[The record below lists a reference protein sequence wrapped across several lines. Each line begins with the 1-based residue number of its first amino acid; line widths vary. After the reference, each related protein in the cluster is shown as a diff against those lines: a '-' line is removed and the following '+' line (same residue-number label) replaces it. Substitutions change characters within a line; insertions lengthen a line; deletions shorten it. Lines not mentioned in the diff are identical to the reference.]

1 MWEPDSGAGGLD
13 ITAAAKP
20 SLSKAQI
27 AAVSAG
33 NALEFYD
40 FLTYTFFAVQIGE
53 ALFPGSGDARLL
65 LSLATFGVGFV
76 TRPLGGFVIGRI
88 ADRRGRKPA
97 MILSFSMM
105 GIAIVGLALTPSY
118 ATIGMGAPVIAV
130 LFRMLQGFALGG
142 EVGPNTAFLV
152 EAAPPDKRGFY
163 VSLQFAT
170 QNFSILIAGGV
181 GLLLSSA
188 LSAPALVS
196 WGWRAAFLFGAL
208 IVPFTIAIR
217 RKLSETLV
225 LDEEEARTGV
235 GMRGMAVIVV
245 AGLLLLAGATIGTY
259 TVDYITTFAQKSLG
273 MGASIAFGSTV
284 LLGLTMT
291 GFNLISGRLSDR
303 YGRKPV
309 ALFGW
314 VSLFFLGIPAF
325 LAMVHFRNALALY
338 SMTVLLGAL
347 MGVLTP
353 PSATL
358 FTEALPKRVRAGA
371 LGTIYALSIAI
382 FGGSAQFIEQ
392 LLINRTGS
400 PIAPAFYM
408 TAAIGIGMIGV
419 FMLAE
424 TGRQNQLEPANL
436 PTAVLA

>member
-1 MWEPDSGAGGLD
+1 MA
-13 ITAAAKP
+13 TAEIPA
-20 SLSKAQI
+20 LSKAQI

-53 ALFPGSGDARLL
+53 ALFPGSGDAKLL

-76 TRPLGGFVIGRI
+76 TRPLGGFIIGRF

-105 GIAIVGLALTPSY
+105 GIAIVGLSLTPSY
-118 ATIGMGAPVIAV
+118 ALAGMAAPILAIF
-130 LFRMLQGFALGG
+130 FRMLQGFALGG

-152 EAAPPDKRGFY
+152 EAAPPNRRSFY

-170 QNFSILIAGGV
+170 QNFSILVAGSV
-181 GLLLSSA
+181 GLLLSSI
-188 LSAPALVS
+188 LSAPALLA
-196 WGWRAAFLFGAL
+196 WGWRAAFLVGAL

-217 RKLSETLV
+217 KNLAETLV
-225 LDEEEARTGV
+225 REAQPTERRFRTQT
-235 GMRGMAVIVV
+235 IVV
-245 AGLLLLAGATIGTY
+245 GIAGLLLLAGATIGTY
-259 TVDYITTFAQKSLG
+259 TVDYITTFAQRSLG
-273 MGASIAFGSTV
+273 MDARTAFVATV

-291 GFNLISGRLSDR
+291 LSNLVSGWLADR
-303 YGRKPV
+303 YGRKPI

-314 VSLFFLGIPAF
+314 LLMFFLGIPAF
-325 LAMVHFRNALALY
+325 LVMVHFRSAVALF
-338 SMTVLLGAL
+338 SMTILLGVL

-353 PSATL
+353 PSVTL
-358 FTEALPKRVRAGA
+358 FTEALPARVRAGA
-371 LGTIYALSIAI
+371 IGTIYAVSIAV

-408 TAAIGIGMIGV
+408 TAAIGIGMIGI
-419 FMLAE
+419 FMLEE
-424 TGRQNQLEPANL
+424 TGMRRSGVGASLVAPAA
-436 PTAVLA
+436 T

>member
-1 MWEPDSGAGGLD
+1 MA
-13 ITAAAKP
+13 TAEIPA
-20 SLSKAQI
+20 LSKAQI

-53 ALFPGSGDARLL
+53 ALFPGSGDAKLL

-76 TRPLGGFVIGRI
+76 TRPLGGFIIGRF

-105 GIAIVGLALTPSY
+105 GIAIVGLSLTPSY
-118 ATIGMGAPVIAV
+118 ALAGMAAPILAIF
-130 LFRMLQGFALGG
+130 FRMLQGFALGG

-152 EAAPPDKRGFY
+152 EAAPPNRRSFY

-170 QNFSILIAGGV
+170 QNFSILVAGSV
-181 GLLLSSA
+181 GLLLSSI
-188 LSAPALVS
+188 LSAPALLA
-196 WGWRAAFLFGAL
+196 WGWRAAFLVGAL

-217 RKLSETLV
+217 KNLAETLV
-225 LDEEEARTGV
+225 REAQPTESRFRTQT
-235 GMRGMAVIVV
+235 IVV
-245 AGLLLLAGATIGTY
+245 GIAGLLLLAGATIGTY
-259 TVDYITTFAQKSLG
+259 TVDYITTFAQRSLG
-273 MGASIAFGSTV
+273 MDARTAFVATV

-291 GFNLISGRLSDR
+291 LSNLVSGWLADR
-303 YGRKPV
+303 YGRKPI

-314 VSLFFLGIPAF
+314 LLLFFLGIPAF
-325 LAMVHFRNALALY
+325 LVMVHFRSAIALF
-338 SMTVLLGAL
+338 SMTILLGVL

-353 PSATL
+353 PSVTL
-358 FTEALPKRVRAGA
+358 FTEALPARVRAGA
-371 LGTIYALSIAI
+371 IGTIYAVSIAV

-408 TAAIGIGMIGV
+408 TAAIGIGMIGI
-419 FMLAE
+419 FMLEE
-424 TGRQNQLEPANL
+424 TGRRRSGVGAPLVAPAA
-436 PTAVLA
+436 T

>member
-1 MWEPDSGAGGLD
+1 MPAE
-13 ITAAAKP
+13 TA

-27 AAVSAG
+27 AAVAAG

-53 ALFPGSGDARLL
+53 ALFPGSGDAKLL

-76 TRPLGGFVIGRI
+76 TRPLGGFVIGRF

-105 GIAIVGLALTPSY
+105 GIAIVGLSLTPSY
-118 ATIGMGAPVIAV
+118 SVVGMVAPILAV
-130 LFRMLQGFALGG
+130 MFRMLQGFALGG

-152 EAAPPDKRGFY
+152 EAAPANHRSFY

-170 QNFSILIAGGV
+170 QNVSILVAGSV
-181 GLLLSSA
+181 GLLLSSTLSTEA
-188 LSAPALVS
+188 LLA
-196 WGWRAAFLFGAL
+196 WGWRAAFLVGAL

-217 RKLSETLV
+217 NTLAETLV
-225 LDEEEARTGV
+225 DEDHQLE
-235 GMRGMAVIVV
+235 RGPRGRALVLIAI

-259 TVDYITTFAQKSLG
+259 TVDYITTFAQQSLG
-273 MGASIAFGSTV
+273 MNADIAFAATV
-284 LLGLTMT
+284 LLGTTMT
-291 GFNLISGRLSDR
+291 GFNLLSGWLSDL

-314 VSLFFLGIPAF
+314 LLLFFLGIPAF
-325 LAMVHFRNALALY
+325 LVMVHFRNALALF
-338 SMTVLLGAL
+338 SMTALLGLL

-353 PSATL
+353 PSVTL
-358 FTEALPKRVRAGA
+358 FTEALPARVRAGA
-371 LGTIYALSIAI
+371 LGTIYAVSIAI

-392 LLINRTGS
+392 LLINQTGS

-408 TAAIGIGMIGV
+408 TAAIGVGMIGI
-419 FMLAE
+419 FMLEE
-424 TGRQNQLEPANL
+424 TGGKAKRPDRALVTPA
-436 PTAVLA
+436 TT

>member
-1 MWEPDSGAGGLD
+1 MP
-13 ITAAAKP
+13 AAEIP

-53 ALFPGSGDARLL
+53 ALFPGSGDAKLL

-76 TRPLGGFVIGRI
+76 TRPLGGFIIGRF

-105 GIAIVGLALTPSY
+105 GIAIVGLSLTPSY
-118 ATIGMGAPVIAV
+118 ALAGMAAPILAV
-130 LFRMLQGFALGG
+130 FFRMLQGFALGG

-152 EAAPPDKRGFY
+152 EAAPPDRRSFY

-170 QNFSILIAGGV
+170 QNFSILVAGSV
-181 GLLLSSA
+181 GLLLSSI
-188 LSAPALVS
+188 LSAPALLA
-196 WGWRAAFLFGAL
+196 WGWRAAFLVGAL

-217 RKLSETLV
+217 RNLAETLV
-225 LDEEEARTGV
+225 HEEEQTENRLRGRT
-235 GMRGMAVIVV
+235 IVV
-245 AGLLLLAGATIGTY
+245 GIAGLLLLAGATIGTY
-259 TVDYITTFAQKSLG
+259 TVDYITTFAQRSLG
-273 MGASIAFGSTV
+273 MNARTAFVSTV
-284 LLGLTMT
+284 LLGVSMT
-291 GFNLISGRLSDR
+291 LFNLVSGRLADR
-303 YGRKPV
+303 FGRKPI

-314 VSLFFLGIPAF
+314 LLLFFLGIPAF
-325 LAMVHFRNALALY
+325 LVMVHFRNAPALF
-338 SMTVLLGAL
+338 SMTILLGLL

-353 PSATL
+353 PSVTL
-358 FTEALPKRVRAGA
+358 FTEALPARVRAGA
-371 LGTIYALSIAI
+371 IGTIYAVSIAV

-392 LLINRTGS
+392 MLINRTGS

-408 TAAIGIGMIGV
+408 TVAIGIGMIGI
-419 FMLAE
+419 FMLEE
-424 TGRQNQLEPANL
+424 TGRSGRGAAAPLVAK
-436 PTAVLA
+436 AAI